1 MGVNVGEEGRTH
13 KTNELYSVELWF
25 APAAQPHW
33 HVFSRF
39 WHNICLVF
47 FRIPKG
53 IFKKL
58 HNSPSA
64 HFQTHSCRASQTIVV
79 FYLKSWLSTVE
90 KKKKG
95 ISTELHITLP
105 PTSAKLYPSWE
116 EHKLKSS
123 IWAHREATRPWRV
136 ELLLSYSTGK
146 PQGTRFFPR

>member
-1 MGVNVGEEGRTH
+1 MSEKREGPIKQTSFIQWSCGLLLQH
-13 KTNELYSVELWF
+13 SH
-25 APAAQPHW
+25 AGI
-33 HVFSRF
+33 FSQDSGIIF
-39 WHNICLVF
+39 VLF
-47 FRIPKG
+47 FSEFQKEF
-53 IFKKL
+53 FKKL
-58 HNSPSA
+58 HNSLST
-64 HFQTHSCRASQTIVV
+64 HFQTRSRRASQTILV